1 MTAVVVLGA
10 AGMLGHALI
19 AELRDH
25 DIRALTRTEADLTD
39 RAMLEEAIPQGAVV
53 INTAAYTNVDGAETH
68 GDDAFAV
75 NARGVMH
82 VAEVVKARRG
92 RLIHIST
99 DYVFDGIAQTPYHE
113 DCPRNPQSVY
123 GASKAQ
129 GEEYVEEILPDSG
142 IIARTAWLY
151 GLPGSNFAATILR
164 LGKDKESID
173 VVNDQVG
180 QPTSSLDVARM
191 IKSLVVGDI
200 KSGIFH
206 ATNSGSASWFDFA
219 QRLFTLAGWDP
230 QRINPV
236 SSDVFTRPATRPAW
250 SVLGHDAWLSNG
262 LPAPRDWK
270 EALDEAWVAGFREH
284 VHTL

>member
-99 DYVFDGIAQTPYHE
+99 DYVFDGIAQTPYPE
-113 DCPRNPQSVY
+113 DSPRNPQSVY

-164 LGKDKESID
+164 LGKDKEFID

-200 KSGIFH
+200 ESGIFH

-219 QRLFTLAGWDP
+219 QRLFALAGWDP

-236 SSDVFTRPATRPAW
+236 SSDVFTRPATRPSW
-250 SVLGHDAWLSNG
+250 SVLGHDAWLSHG

>member
-113 DCPRNPQSVY
+113 DSPRNPQSVY

-206 ATNSGSASWFDFA
+206 ATNSGYASWFDFA

-250 SVLGHDAWLSNG
+250 SVLGHDAWLAHG
-262 LPAPRDWK
+262 LPTPRDWK
-270 EALDEAWVAGFREH
+270 EALDEAWARGFREL
-284 VHTL
+284 VDES